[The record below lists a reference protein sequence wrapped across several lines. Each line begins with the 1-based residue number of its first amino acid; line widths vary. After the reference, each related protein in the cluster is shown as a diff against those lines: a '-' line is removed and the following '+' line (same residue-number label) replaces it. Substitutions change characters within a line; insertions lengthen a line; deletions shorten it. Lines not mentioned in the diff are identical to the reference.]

1 MQPSTS
7 RVRDQRWTD
16 REFRQLT
23 RRLQP
28 PTATARRWRAG
39 PTDARDVRIT
49 PHGDRRSAPTV
60 AAASGALVLAIV
72 GIVTGQPHL
81 AVAMALVGLAGSTLL
96 GSDQAR
102 TYLTV
107 ADDGRVEVGNGV
119 HRKATTVPAV
129 AVARISVPRIPTRSR
144 WTLRRAAGEL
154 QLHTGERIEVRALA
168 YDPSREVDHDRAVY
182 LARSAVRAFE
192 AAGAVLDT
200 RRV

>member
-1 MQPSTS
+1 MQQPTRRPSD
-7 RVRDQRWTD
+7 RRRTD

-23 RRLQP
+23 RGLRP
-28 PTATARRWRAG
+28 PTPIVRRWRAG
-39 PTDARDVRIT
+39 PTDATDVHIT
-49 PHGDRRSAPTV
+49 PHGDRRSAATV
-60 AAASGALVLAIV
+60 AAAAGALVLAIV
-72 GIVTGQPHL
+72 GVVTGQPHL
-81 AVAMALVGLAGSTLL
+81 AVAMALVGFAGCALL

-107 ADDGRVEVGNGV
+107 ADDGRVELGNGV
-119 HRKATTVPAV
+119 HRRTTTVPAV

-144 WTLRRAAGEL
+144 WTLRRAGGEL
-154 QLHTGERIEVRALA
+154 LLHTGQHLPVRALA